1 MTLVG
6 PAALCRLDDVL
17 LGRIRRGDDL
27 TGIVLSAIVTIGV
40 GAGAYGVAFG
50 IWRGGAQAVFSA
62 VKLPALFLAIAS
74 CTMGLG
80 AMVAVLLRSRLSFRQ
95 TAVCMLVS
103 LAVTS
108 TVLFAAS
115 PIAILFA
122 LAFPPPDPT
131 VVGLAIGDPRVAPS
145 LVVARGLLVLH
156 VVVIASAGMAG
167 VVRLRGL
174 LGRLGLAKA
183 VARRVLVSWMAA
195 QFLCGAEL
203 SWLMRPFF
211 GRPHLPPSFSCDD
224 LLEGNFFE
232 ELAVSLRSAFGPM
245 APLVL
250 VVVGLAM
257 ASALAHSLRS
267 ETDRVEVAIGPS
279 GLLVD
284 GGPRVVSWTAIVAIR
299 TVDGDVHVELEPDET
314 LVHDVLTIGCASE
327 AESKR
332 LADELELERTRVQE
346 GPFRTRG

>member
-1 MTLVG
+1 VTLVG
-6 PAALCRLDDVL
+6 PAALCRLDDALV
-17 LGRIRRGDDL
+17 GRIRRGDDL
-27 TGIVLSAIVTIGV
+27 TGLVLSSVAAICL

-156 VVVIASAGMAG
+156 VVIIASAGMAG

-174 LGRLGLAKA
+174 LGRLGLANA

-267 ETDRVEVAIGPS
+267 ELDRVDVAIGPS
-279 GLLVD
+279 GLLVN
-284 GGPRVVSWTAIVAIR
+284 GGPRVVSWAAVLALR
-299 TVDGDVHVELEPDET
+299 TVDGDVHIELVPDET
-314 LVHDVLTIGCASE
+314 LAQDALTVGCASE
-327 AESKR
+327 EDATR
-332 LADELELERTRVQE
+332 LANEIEAERARVHG

>member
-1 MTLVG
+1 VTLVG

-27 TGIVLSAIVTIGV
+27 TGIVLSAVVAIGL
-40 GAGAYGVAFG
+40 GASAYGVAFG

-62 VKLPALFLAIAS
+62 VKLPALFLAVAS
-74 CTMGLG
+74 CTMGIG

-108 TVLFAAS
+108 TVLLAAS
-115 PIAILFA
+115 PIAIFFA
-122 LAFPPPDPT
+122 RIAPPPDPT

-145 LVVARGLLVLH
+145 LIVARGLLVLH

-174 LGRLGLAKA
+174 LGRLGLAKT

-195 QFLCGAEL
+195 QFFCGAEL

-284 GGPRVVSWTAIVAIR
+284 GGPRVVPWTAIVAIR
-299 TVDGDVHVELEPDET
+299 SVDGDVHVELEPDET

-327 AESKR
+327 DESKR
-332 LADELELERTRVQE
+332 LAAALALERTRVQE